1 MHIQEVKKGE
11 NPGKNMGVH
20 CKWLDFV
27 DFNDFSGWLVVI
39 VGDLTHYITKRLN
52 LNYWLV
58 ALSVI
63 YFLGFLKGH
72 TQADILKASKFK
84 LKCKFKPK
92 KSKQFPTFF
101 VNKKTYPF
109 LNRSWWRK
117 KHGTK
122 SQLLGPRCSGDGTR
136 GSYGLLAN
144 GSRPGIFQLPIY
156 PLVI

>member
-84 LKCKFKPK
+84 LKNVNLNENKIQTISHLFCK
-92 KSKQFPTFF
+92 Q
-101 VNKKTYPF
+101 KKTYPF
-109 LNRSWWRK
+109 
-117 KHGTK
+117 
-122 SQLLGPRCSGDGTR
+122 
-136 GSYGLLAN
+136 
-144 GSRPGIFQLPIY
+144 F
-156 PLVI
+156 